1 MRSRAGLPFGITFYL
16 GLNMN
21 DDTKNDE
28 TGTPAPEID
37 LLTYVLFFA
46 VGCLIGYGAVKLYF
60 WMT

>member
-1 MRSRAGLPFGITFYL
+1 MSFGITFYL

-21 DDTKNDE
+21 DHTKDDE

-46 VGCLIGYGAVKLYF
+46 VGCLIGYGAVKFYF